1 MTGHL
6 MRDTSAALT
15 TAAVD
20 CPTCGTHKIGF
31 YHDGNQC
38 GGLVVYTDDEWRC
51 VDCGAKIHIV
61 GDCPECGASDAR
73 TGERVVVGLRP
84 RVSARGVQRELK
96 RQLVEQLGIE
106 VDHRLT
112 TVAQAHSHTV
122 VEQRSY
128 ASSHDIKLADHLNT
142 LELNLAE
149 YSTTELLRYPDER
162 TIDGVAQYLD
172 RELDGIRQSGRKTDW
187 THFGL
192 GVAFGLRGGVYVSLV
207 LASCAAAPSSAELEQ
222 TIHEQVNHRRRS
234 QGLEALP
241 FDHHLAG
248 IARAHSRDMVHRD
261 FFAHESPDGTTPA
274 DRYRR
279 MGHDPRPAGENISKR
294 FPTAGSSIDEIA
306 TRVVEGWMNS
316 QGHRENI
323 LKSNWRSEGIG
334 VFRAT
339 DGAIFVTENFC

>member
-6 MRDTSAALT
+6 TRDTSASLT
-15 TAAVD
+15 TVAVD
-20 CPTCGTHKIGF
+20 CPSCGTHKIGF
-31 YHDGNQC
+31 YHAENQC

-51 VDCGAKIHIV
+51 VDCGAKIHTV
-61 GDCPECGASDAR
+61 GDCPECGAPDAR

-84 RVSARGVQRELK
+84 RVSARNVQRELK
-96 RQLVEQLGIE
+96 RRLGERLGIE

-128 ASSHDIKLADHLNT
+128 ASGHDIKLADHLDA

-149 YSTTELLRYPDER
+149 YSATELLRYPDER
-162 TIDGVAQYLD
+162 TVDGIAQDLE
-172 RELDGIRQSGRKTDW
+172 REFDGIRQSGRETAW
-187 THFGL
+187 RHFGL
-192 GVAFGLRGGVYVSLV
+192 GVAFGLRGRVYVSLV
-207 LASCAAAPSSAELEQ
+207 LANRAAAPNSAKLEQ
-222 TIHEQVNHRRRS
+222 TIHEQVNHCRRS
-234 QGLEALP
+234 HGLETLP

-248 IARAHSRDMVHRD
+248 IARAHSRDMAHRD
-261 FFAHESPDGTTPA
+261 FFAHESPEGMAPA

-294 FPTAGSSIDEIA
+294 YPTSGSSTDKIA
-306 TRVVEGWMNS
+306 IRIVDGWMNS

-323 LKSNWRSEGIG
+323 LKSNWRAEGIG
-334 VFRAT
+334 VFRTT